1 MLSVTL
7 LNAANLHNVLV
18 LDLAP
23 VCQIQQTIFST
34 KVSHPPAWRLGE
46 EAGKEIEDALP
57 TNTMQSLE
65 LELGLLPLMCGL
77 EVNQGTG
84 AKFTLP

>member
-1 MLSVTL
+1 M
-7 LNAANLHNVLV
+7 
-18 LDLAP
+18 
-23 VCQIQQTIFST
+23 
-34 KVSHPPAWRLGE
+34 SHPPAWRLGE

-65 LELGLLPLMCGL
+65 LELGLLPLTWGL
-77 EVNQGTG
+77 EINQGTG